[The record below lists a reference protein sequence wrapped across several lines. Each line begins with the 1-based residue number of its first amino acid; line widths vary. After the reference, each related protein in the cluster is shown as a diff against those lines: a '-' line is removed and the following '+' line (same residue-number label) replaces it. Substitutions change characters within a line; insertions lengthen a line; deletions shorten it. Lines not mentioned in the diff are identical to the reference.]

1 MQQADSFYIFKAA
14 GLLPTVGRR
23 SGTDMCVALP
33 GRVVSV
39 EGTTAAV
46 DFQGNTVRAEAG
58 LVRVK
63 PGDQV
68 LVHAGCILQVLS
80 ETEGRQLRELFE
92 ELEEAAGEGNN

>member
-92 ELEEAAGEGNN
+92 ELRK

>member
-1 MQQADSFYIFKAA
+1 
-14 GLLPTVGRR
+14 
-23 SGTDMCVALP
+23 MCVALP

-80 ETEGRQLRELFE
+80 ETEGRQMCIRDSGYTVPDLPSGVHLSD
-92 ELEEAAGEGNN
+92 

>member
-1 MQQADSFYIFKAA
+1 MCSVARQGGIS
-14 GLLPTVGRR
+14 GRNNSS
-23 SGTDMCVALP
+23 SG
-33 GRVVSV
+33 
-39 EGTTAAV
+39 
-46 DFQGNTVRAEAG
+46 FQGNTVRAEAG

-92 ELEEAAGEGNN
+92 ELEEIAGEGNS